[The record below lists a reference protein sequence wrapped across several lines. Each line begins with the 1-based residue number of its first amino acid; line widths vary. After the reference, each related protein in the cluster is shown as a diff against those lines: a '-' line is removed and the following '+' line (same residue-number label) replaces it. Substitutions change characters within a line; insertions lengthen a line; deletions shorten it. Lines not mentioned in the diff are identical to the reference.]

1 MKSAADNAHIESDE
15 VEAES
20 ERSTGDSASKARKS
34 KMDDFMTFAP
44 STLSVFADEIRIMF
58 RALSSLSIANPDS
71 KHPSNSQSTKPAR
84 NIPTEKYTR
93 TRGSHVPSCKC
104 TNATR
109 KMKMDE
115 ICCVIVLEARTS
127 GQK

>member
-1 MKSAADNAHIESDE
+1 MESDE

-20 ERSTGDSASKARKS
+20 ERSTGDNASSARNS
-34 KMDDFMTFAP
+34 KMDDFITFAP
-44 STLSVFADEIRIMF
+44 ATSLAFQEGSEFMIH
-58 RALSSLSIANPDS
+58 ALSSLSIAIPNS
-71 KHPSNSQSTKPAR
+71 KHPRNSHSSRPAK
-84 NIPTEKYTR
+84 NMPTEKYTR
-93 TRGSHVPSCKC
+93 TRGSHVPSCRC

-115 ICCVIVLEARTS
+115 MCCVIVLEARTS